1 MRRGGEGRRM
11 WGMDS
16 RAQREA
22 KAWKLLCMKS
32 SVWISARL
40 MQFANLEEVDL
51 GNETEMLKDEMKTY
65 A

>member
-1 MRRGGEGRRM
+1 
-11 WGMDS
+11 MDS